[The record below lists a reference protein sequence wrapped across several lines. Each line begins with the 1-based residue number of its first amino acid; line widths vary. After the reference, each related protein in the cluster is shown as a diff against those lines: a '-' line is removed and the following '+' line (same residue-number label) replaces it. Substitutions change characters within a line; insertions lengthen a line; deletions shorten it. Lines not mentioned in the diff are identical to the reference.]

1 MQHRILLAFRKRL
14 KNRGYT
20 EISIYQSKFHPQNYI
35 VRVREPNRG
44 VQLTI
49 NYLMMFF
56 FLKIYTII
64 GSNELILKL

>member
-35 VRVREPNRG
+35 VMAREPLSN
-44 VQLTI
+44 QFITCEYPL
-49 NYLMMFF
+49 
-56 FLKIYTII
+56 LKF
-64 GSNELILKL
+64 NELMR